1 MKIGITT
8 MGKELDS
15 LVSPDFKSSP
25 YCLIVETDNLS
36 FCVYSNAEKCM
47 GEGIAMARAVVDSNC
62 EAVITNRILQP
73 AFDELAGACITRYAG
88 ESFSAKDAL
97 DLMEAYQLNLI
108 RDYEGA
114 DPHAHDHHGSCDCGE

>member
-8 MGKELDS
+8 KETALDS
-15 LVSPDFKSSP
+15 LVATDFESSR
-25 YCLIVETDNLS
+25 YCLIVETDDLS
-36 FCVYSNAEKCM
+36 FHVYSNEEKNT
-47 GEGIAMARAVVDSNC
+47 GNGIAMARAVVDAGC
-62 EAVITNRILQP
+62 EAVITNHILQP

-97 DLMEAYQLNLI
+97 GLMEAYQLNLI

-114 DPHAHDHHGSCDCGE
+114 DPHIHEHHGSCDCEE

>member
-15 LVSPDFKSSP
+15 LVATEFESSP
-25 YCLIVETDNLS
+25 YYLIVETDDLS
-36 FCVYSNAEKCM
+36 FQVYSNNEKS
-47 GEGIAMARAVVDSNC
+47 EGNGVTMAKAVVGSGC

-114 DPHAHDHHGSCDCGE
+114 DPHIHDHHGSCDCGE

>member
-8 MGKELDS
+8 EGKELDS
-15 LVSPDFKSSP
+15 LVATDFENSS
-25 YCLIVETDNLS
+25 YCLIVETDDLS
-36 FCVYSNAEKCM
+36 FRVYSNEEKNTGKGM
-47 GEGIAMARAVVDSNC
+47 DMARAVVDSGC

-97 DLMEAYQLNLI
+97 DLMEVYQLNLI

-114 DPHAHDHHGSCDCGE
+114 GPHIHEHHRSCECGE

>member
-8 MGKELDS
+8 KGTALDS
-15 LVSPDFKSSP
+15 LVTADFESSP
-25 YCLIVETDNLS
+25 YCVMVETDDLS
-36 FCVYSNAEKCM
+36 FDVYSNEEQHR
-47 GEGIAMARAVVDSNC
+47 GDGIAMAKAVVDSGC

-97 DLMEAYQLNLI
+97 DLMEAYQLSLI

-114 DPHAHDHHGSCDCGE
+114 DPHMHEHHGDCECGE